1 MNNEMLAKVIN
12 LVNSTNEMIK
22 LRNEEIQL
30 YYKLNRAIIGQKL
43 LKDQKSKEVK
53 SIELPIKTQNI
64 LKEHGVRFGWQHGTN
79 IKLYDSGA
87 VEVLASIKNITT
99 YIFIIEDNTILIPA

>member
-1 MNNEMLAKVIN
+1 MLTKVLN

-22 LRNEEIQL
+22 LRNEEVQL
-30 YYKLNRAIIGQKL
+30 YHKLNRAIIGQKL

-53 SIELPIKTQNI
+53 SIELPIKIQNI
-64 LKEHGVRFGWQHGTN
+64 LKEHGVRFGWPHGTT

-87 VEVLASIKNITT
+87 VEVLASIRNITT
-99 YIFIIEDNTILIPA
+99 YVFIIDDNVIQIPA